1 MDGQTQ
7 TDTGTDGQTELL
19 YQYCAQY
26 ADAKRKKNLSQN
38 VKETRTP
45 QSAPTSTS

>member
-26 ADAKRKKNLSQN
+26 ADAKKN
-38 VKETRTP
+38 KIYPRM
-45 QSAPTSTS
+45 